1 MNLKLS
7 GAARDG
13 GRRDNSGDLN
23 HCKQRGSI
31 MFQAKF
37 LLTAGALAVVALI
50 AGGTGAARAAEIDF
64 GSLTPTPACVASSN
78 GGDEGLICN
87 ANGSSSATTETFT
100 ADGDT
105 LTAKGYSDQFIT
117 QSNLTLKTV
126 AANGLGESGLGQ
138 NAIGSTDCTDSQ
150 GGTPCE
156 IQPGAAVSV
165 SSSGAAITDLLVGSV
180 QPNAEVF
187 QLYAAAASGATLTS
201 GDLIGTF
208 SSNGSSSPLTSACPT
223 YDGSN
228 LCTFDFTTADDYHTV
243 GLYELGGINGAA
255 SDSLITAVSVAPAP
269 IIGQGLPVVLT
280 VGGLLFG
287 ARLWQRSKGRRSLGS
302 VMPHAAA

>member
-1 MNLKLS
+1 MR
-7 GAARDG
+7 GEQQ
-13 GRRDNSGDLN
+13 RRRRRPHL
-23 HCKQRGSI
+23 QR
-31 MFQAKF
+31 Q
-37 LLTAGALAVVALI
+37 
-50 AGGTGAARAAEIDF
+50 RH
-64 GSLTPTPACVASSN
+64 
-78 GGDEGLICN
+78 
-87 ANGSSSATTETFT
+87 SSSATTETFT

-126 AANGLGESGLGQ
+126 AANGLGESGLGE

-150 GGTPCE
+150 GGNPSARFN
-156 IQPGAAVSV
+156 PGLRCLFPAAVLL
-165 SSSGAAITDLLVGSV
+165 ITDLLVGSV

-228 LCTFDFTTADDYHTV
+228 LCTFDFTDVPTIIIPSDFMNCGALTASPQTY
-243 GLYELGGINGAA
+243 
-255 SDSLITAVSVAPAP
+255 
-269 IIGQGLPVVLT
+269 
-280 VGGLLFG
+280 
-287 ARLWQRSKGRRSLGS
+287 
-302 VMPHAAA
+302 